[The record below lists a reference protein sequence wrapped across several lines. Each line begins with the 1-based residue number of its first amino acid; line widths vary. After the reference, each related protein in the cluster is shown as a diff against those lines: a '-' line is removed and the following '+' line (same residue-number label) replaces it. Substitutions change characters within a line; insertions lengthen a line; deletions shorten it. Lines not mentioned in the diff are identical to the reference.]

1 MNSGNR
7 PSLPSHGARWAV
19 FLALGTIVAAGAALT
34 VYYAPG
40 RPGSATEEGIRQFA
54 ESYFAVWSDGDMAA
68 YREHFAPAAQIAFVE
83 GGQIVRVVQRDPFVA
98 QQAENIV
105 KAGAKMTERMTSF
118 SVNTDGTAA
127 QVTADWELRR
137 GRQITIGVDR
147 FTLIRDPHGLWKIAF
162 LLFYER
168 DR

>member
-1 MNSGNR
+1 MKPENR

-40 RPGSATEEGIRQFA
+40 RPNSATEEGIRQFA

-68 YREHFAPAAQIAFVE
+68 YREHFVPSAQIALVAD
-83 GGQIVRVVQRDPFVA
+83 GQVVRVVERDPFVA
-98 QQAENIV
+98 QQAEGIV
-105 KAGAKMTERMTSF
+105 KAGVKMTERMTSF

-127 QVTADWELRR
+127 LVTADWELRR
-137 GRQITIGVDR
+137 GSQITVGVDR